1 VEGEI
6 GMDIAGACKR
16 FSTRVSA
23 YRAQMRFCLR
33 MTIAA
38 LLAFALG
45 QVLTIP
51 LHGLWVVLTAV
62 VVTQISVGGSL
73 RATADYVIGTL
84 GGAIYASAVAV
95 LVPHPTPLATAG
107 LLALTIAPLAGAAA
121 LSPSFRVA
129 PFTAVIV
136 LLISTQLREG
146 PIESA
151 LYRLLEV
158 GLGGV
163 VAVAVSFVVFPDRAH
178 GLGLEAAARVLD
190 QLARVLPELLA
201 GFTCKMDLL
210 EVARIQDETGRA
222 VAAFQAIAAEAQSE
236 RQVHL
241 VAEPDPAPLS
251 RTLLRL
257 RHDLVILGRA
267 GVVPLPRIVGERLAP
282 PLARV
287 GASASDYLQASA
299 GALASR
305 RPPPPPDAMEAALEA
320 YTSAFAAIRS
330 EGLTRRL
337 SDSEVERIFALGF
350 ALEQLQRNFRDL
362 ERCVQEWAQPSRLN
376 QANGRA
382 RRRSPEKN
390 G

>member
-1 VEGEI
+1 
-6 GMDIAGACKR
+6 
-16 FSTRVSA
+16 
-23 YRAQMRFCLR
+23 
-33 MTIAA
+33 
-38 LLAFALG
+38 
-45 QVLTIP
+45 
-51 LHGLWVVLTAV
+51 
-62 VVTQISVGGSL
+62 
-73 RATADYVIGTL
+73 
-84 GGAIYASAVAV
+84 
-95 LVPHPTPLATAG
+95 
-107 LLALTIAPLAGAAA
+107 
-121 LSPSFRVA
+121 
-129 PFTAVIV
+129 
-136 LLISTQLREG
+136 
-146 PIESA
+146 
-151 LYRLLEV
+151 
-158 GLGGV
+158 
-163 VAVAVSFVVFPDRAH
+163 
-178 GLGLEAAARVLD
+178 
-190 QLARVLPELLA
+190 VLPELLA

-236 RQVHL
+236 RQVNL

-362 ERCVQEWAQPSRLN
+362 ERCVQEWAQPSRLD